1 MANSHFKHVKIT
13 GICTVVPSKKIRLDD
28 EIQYYPDVNKLNRLK
43 TTVGLNERSVV
54 DEGTTPADLMEYAA
68 KKILQEMNV
77 DKKEIDAL
85 ICVLDNPDYK
95 CPPTSC
101 ILQGKLGLPDT
112 CMAFDITHG
121 CAGYIYGLN
130 VAFSMVENGY
140 KKILLLVGDTKSTT
154 INIKDRISAP
164 IFGDGASAT
173 MIEHTKDNFE
183 SWFSIGAKG
192 DLYENIMIPA
202 GGARI
207 PCSEETTKEI
217 IDEFGNTRSLNN
229 FRMNGR
235 NVFDFTIAVVPQNI
249 QETLDLAQLKSDNI
263 DYFILHQANK
273 SIIQNI
279 ALRVGI
285 KDKSKVLT
293 ETLSKYGN
301 LAVASIPSAINDQL
315 SDINDR
321 KRLTVCLSGFGV
333 GLAYGSVIL
342 TLYNT
347 YIPEPFIYKG
357 EKNE

>member
-1 MANSHFKHVKIT
+1 MAYSHFKHAKIT
-13 GICTVVPSKKIRLDD
+13 GICTTVPAKKIKLDD
-28 EIQYYPDVNKLNRLK
+28 EIQYYSDVSKLNRLK
-43 TTVGLNERSVV
+43 LTVGLNERSVV
-54 DEGTTPADLMEYAA
+54 EKETTPADLMEYAA
-68 KKILQEMNV
+68 KKILQEMNI

-130 VAFSMVENGY
+130 VAFSMVESGY

-173 MIEHTKDNFE
+173 LIERTEDNFE

-192 DLYENIMIPA
+192 RLYENIMIPA
-202 GGARI
+202 GGARL
-207 PCSEETTKEI
+207 PCSEETAKEE
-217 IDEFGNTRSLNN
+217 IDEFGNIRSLNN

-235 NVFDFTIAVVPQNI
+235 NVFDFTMAVVPQNI

-279 ALRVGI
+279 AIRVGI

-315 SDINDR
+315 SDINYR

-342 TLYNT
+342 TLCNT
-347 YIPEPFIYKG
+347 YIPKPFIYKG

>member
-1 MANSHFKHVKIT
+1 M
-13 GICTVVPSKKIRLDD
+13 
-28 EIQYYPDVNKLNRLK
+28 
-43 TTVGLNERSVV
+43 
-54 DEGTTPADLMEYAA
+54 
-68 KKILQEMNV
+68 
-77 DKKEIDAL
+77 
-85 ICVLDNPDYK
+85 
-95 CPPTSC
+95 PPTSC
-101 ILQGKLGLPDT
+101 ILQGKLGFPES

-130 VAFSMVENGY
+130 VAFSMIESGY

-173 MIEHTKDNFE
+173 LIEHTKDNIE
-183 SWFSIGAKG
+183 SWFSIGTKG
-192 DLYENIMIPA
+192 ELYENIMIPA

-207 PCSEETTKEI
+207 PYSGETAKET

-235 NVFDFTIAVVPQNI
+235 NVFDFTMNI
-249 QETLDLAQLKSDNI
+249 IPRNIKETLEFAQLKFDDI

-279 ALRVGI
+279 AIRLGI

-301 LAVASIPSAINDQL
+301 LAVASIPSTINDQL
-315 SDINDR
+315 SKITDS

-342 TLYNT
+342 TLDNT
-347 YIPEPFIYKG
+347 YIPEPFIYEG

>member
-1 MANSHFKHVKIT
+1 MANSHFKHAKIS
-13 GICTVVPSKKIRLDD
+13 GICTVVPAKKIKLDD
-28 EIQYYPDVNKLNRLK
+28 ELQYYSDASKLNRLK
-43 TTVGLNERSVV
+43 MVVGLDERCVV
-54 DEGTTPADLMEYAA
+54 ETGTTPADLMEYAA
-68 KKILQEMNV
+68 QKMLSQMNINKT
-77 DKKEIDAL
+77 DLDAL

-101 ILQGKLGLPDT
+101 ILQGKLGLPEP

-130 VAFSMVENGY
+130 VAFSMIESGY

-173 MIEHTKDNFE
+173 LIERTEKEEN

-202 GGARI
+202 GGARM
-207 PCSEETTKEI
+207 PCSEETAKEI
-217 IDEFGNTRSLNN
+217 TDEFGNTRSLNN

-235 NVFDFTIAVVPQNI
+235 NVFDFTMNVVPKNI
-249 QETLDLAQLKSDNI
+249 KETLDFADVAAENI
-263 DYFILHQANK
+263 DYFVLHQANK

-279 ALRVGI
+279 MARFGVN
-285 KDKSKVLT
+285 DKSKVPT

-301 LAVASIPSAINDQL
+301 LAVASIPCVINDQL
-315 SDINDR
+315 SDAAS
-321 KRLTVCLSGFGV
+321 KEKLTLCLSGFGV
-333 GLAYGSVIL
+333 GLAYGSVVL
-342 TLYNT
+342 TLNKIYA
-347 YIPEPFIYKG
+347 PEPFIYKG
-357 EKNE
+357 